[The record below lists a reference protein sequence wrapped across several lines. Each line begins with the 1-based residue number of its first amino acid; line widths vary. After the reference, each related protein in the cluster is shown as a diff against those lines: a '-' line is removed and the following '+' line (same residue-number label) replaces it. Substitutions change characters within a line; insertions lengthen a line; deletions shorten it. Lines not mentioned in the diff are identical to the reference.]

1 MSEPAPNR
9 PLDLELLRSYCKG
22 ASFKSNDVL
31 RLEGRHY
38 REMYLITCG
47 EVTVDRQ
54 GGPAQLINVGAGS
67 PIGEMSFLR
76 GCPATATVTAKTDTE
91 VLVIDDPTFSQLED
105 EHPAL
110 AAHLLQVLADIAEE
124 RTNDNLIM
132 APSSTACGKAPEIN
146 VLLCRSKSMAE
157 RAERLRYEVY
167 CLELG
172 RDSPFADHQ
181 KKILSDKLDEQGY
194 IFIAEEGGEV
204 IGTLRLNLC
213 REGSI
218 GALEDLYAMR
228 SSAHHPDAT
237 AVCTK
242 FVIKKSKR
250 RSPAAI
256 KLLGAAARRAVESK
270 IIECY
275 IDCIPPLLPYYRAIG
290 FRVAGPKFFHRENGP
305 SCPMKVDI
313 RKHGQRVSNEFGR
326 WPYLSLYAR
335 AQMLKFRDKL
345 LGDRALAAGRA

>member
-91 VLVIDDPTFSQLED
+91 ALVIDDPTFSRLED

-132 APSSTACGKAPEIN
+132 APSSTACGKAPEIS

-157 RAERLRYEVY
+157 RAKRLRYEVY

-181 KKILSDKLDEQGY
+181 KKILSDKLDERGY

-213 REGSI
+213 RDGSV

-237 AVCTK
+237 AVCTN
-242 FVIKKSKR
+242 
-250 RSPAAI
+250 
-256 KLLGAAARRAVESK
+256 L
-270 IIECY
+270 
-275 IDCIPPLLPYYRAIG
+275 
-290 FRVAGPKFFHRENGP
+290 
-305 SCPMKVDI
+305 
-313 RKHGQRVSNEFGR
+313 
-326 WPYLSLYAR
+326 
-335 AQMLKFRDKL
+335 
-345 LGDRALAAGRA
+345 

>member
-1 MSEPAPNR
+1 MTRHFPGWKTSILPW
-9 PLDLELLRSYCKG
+9 LRICCGSW
-22 ASFKSNDVL
+22 
-31 RLEGRHY
+31 
-38 REMYLITCG
+38 LI
-47 EVTVDRQ
+47 
-54 GGPAQLINVGAGS
+54 
-67 PIGEMSFLR
+67 
-76 GCPATATVTAKTDTE
+76 
-91 VLVIDDPTFSQLED
+91 
-105 EHPAL
+105 
-110 AAHLLQVLADIAEE
+110 IAEE

-132 APSSTACGKAPEIN
+132 TPSSTACGKAPEIN

-157 RAERLRYEVY
+157 RAKRLRYEVY
-167 CLELG
+167 CLEL
-172 RDSPFADHQ
+172 RRNSPFADHQ

-213 REGSI
+213 RDGSV

-242 FVIKKSKR
+242 FVIKKAKR

-270 IIECY
+270 ITECY

-290 FRVAGPKFFHRENGP
+290 FGLRDP
-305 SCPMKVDI
+305 SSFTV
-313 RKHGQRVSNEFGR
+313 RTGHHVR
-326 WPYLSLYAR
+326 
-335 AQMLKFRDKL
+335 
-345 LGDRALAAGRA
+345 